1 MFINKYQVCALE
13 KVQSKK
19 IIHTNLKPSKLLTN
33 NEEVEHKIY
42 LSGLEFC
49 ERISR
54 IISKTQKTPDIK
66 AKRSNENIFSSIGA
80 HQNQSTFN
88 QLTKKDN

>member
-1 MFINKYQVCALE
+1 MFVDKYKVCALE
-13 KVQSKK
+13 KVHSKK

-33 NEEVEHKIY
+33 DEEIEHKIY

-54 IISKTQKTPDIK
+54 VISKSQKNPDIK
-66 AKRSNENIFSSIGA
+66 ARRANENIFSSIGA
-80 HQNQSTFN
+80 HQNQSII
-88 QLTKKDN
+88 K

>member
-1 MFINKYQVCALE
+1 MSIDKYKVCALE
-13 KVQSKK
+13 KVHSKK

-33 NEEVEHKIY
+33 NDPVEHKIY

-54 IISKTQKTPDIK
+54 VINKTQKTSDIK
-66 AKRSNENIFSSIGA
+66 ARRSNENIFSSIAA

-88 QLTKKDN
+88 QNSNRKR